1 MSLAD
6 KYFKEEVNNIL
17 TTGFNDEAYEVRPV
31 WVNED
36 GSTTPAHTIKTF
48 CRINRYNL
56 QEEFPIL
63 TLRNAPFKYA
73 VREILWMF
81 QKKSNDV
88 RELGSKNWDSWTLK
102 DENGN
107 DTYKIGKTYGYVAG
121 EKYNYPEG
129 FMDQVDNVLWTLK
142 NRPMDRRMIIQL
154 FRPESIKESGL
165 PPCLCSYFIDRTD
178 KHINMTVVMRSCD
191 MLSAASAGAAD
202 EIGMAILLHMFARAS
217 GLIAN
222 ELVVIKNNFHVYDR
236 HVDIIKQITE
246 NPEYPA
252 PKFWMNPEKTD
263 FYSFTEDDFKLI
275 DYQNTKLG
283 IKIPVAV

>member
-1 MSLAD
+1 MSIAD
-6 KYFKEEVNNIL
+6 KYFREELNDIL
-17 TTGFNDEAYEVRPV
+17 TKGFSDEAYEVRPK
-31 WVNED
+31 WLNDD
-36 GSTTPAHTIKTF
+36 GTTTPAHTIKTF
-48 CRINRYNL
+48 CRVNRYNL

-73 VREILWMF
+73 VKEVLWMF

-88 RELGSKNWDSWTLK
+88 RELGSPNWNSWTLK

-107 DTYKIGKTYGYVAG
+107 DTFKIGKTYGYVAG
-121 EKYNYPEG
+121 EKYEYPEG

-142 NRPMDRRMIIQL
+142 NRPMDRRMMIQL
-154 FRPESIKESGL
+154 FRPEYIKESGL

-178 KHINMTVVMRSCD
+178 THINMTVVMRSCD

-202 EIGMAILLHMFARAS
+202 EIGMAILLHMFARHA

-222 ELVVIKNNFHVYDR
+222 ELVVVKNNFHVYDR
-236 HVDIIKQITE
+236 HVDIIKRIAA
-246 NPEYPA
+246 NPTYPT
-252 PKFWMNPEKTD
+252 PKFWLNPDKTD

-275 DYQNTKLG
+275 DYRNTKLAE
-283 IKIPVAV
+283 KIPVAV

>member
-1 MSLAD
+1 MSIAD
-6 KYFKEEVNNIL
+6 KYYKEEVEDIL
-17 TTGFNDEAYEVRPV
+17 TKGFNDKDFPVRPV

-56 QEEFPIL
+56 QEEFPVL
-63 TLRNAPFKYA
+63 TLRNVPFKYA
-73 VREILWMF
+73 VRETLWMF

-121 EKYNYPEG
+121 EKYDYPEG

-154 FRPESIKESGL
+154 FRPEYIKESGL

-178 KHINMTVVMRSCD
+178 KHLNMTVIMRSCD
-191 MLSAASAGAAD
+191 MLSAAGAGEAD
-202 EIGMAILLHMFARAS
+202 EMGMAILLHMLARHS

-222 ELVVIKNNFHVYDR
+222 ELVVVKNNFHVYDR
-236 HVDIIKQITE
+236 HVDIIKQIAE

-252 PKFWMNPEKTD
+252 PKFYMNPEKTD

-275 DYQNTKLG
+275 DYQNTKLSA
-283 IKIPVAV
+283 KIPVAV

>member
-1 MSLAD
+1 MSIAD
-6 KYFKEEVNNIL
+6 KYYKEEVEDIL
-17 TTGFNDEAYEVRPV
+17 TKGFNDKDFPVRPV

-56 QEEFPIL
+56 QEEFPVL

-73 VREILWMF
+73 VRETLWMF

-121 EKYNYPEG
+121 EKYDYPEG

-154 FRPESIKESGL
+154 FRPEYIKESGL
-165 PPCLCSYFIDRTD
+165 PPCLCSYFLDRTD
-178 KHINMTVVMRSCD
+178 KYLNMTVIMRSCD
-191 MLSAASAGAAD
+191 MLSAAGAGEAD
-202 EIGMAILLHMFARAS
+202 EMGMAILLHMFARHA

-222 ELVVIKNNFHVYDR
+222 ELVVVKNNFHVYDR
-236 HVDIIKQITE
+236 HVDIIKQIAK

-252 PKFWMNPEKTD
+252 PKFYMNPEKTD

-275 DYQNTKLG
+275 GYQNTKLSV
-283 IKIPVAV
+283 KIPVAV

>member
-1 MSLAD
+1 MSIAD
-6 KYFKEEVNNIL
+6 LYFREEVEDIL
-17 TTGFNDEAYEVRPV
+17 TKGFDDKDYPVRPV
-31 WVNED
+31 WINED

-56 QEEFPIL
+56 QEEFPVL

-73 VREILWMF
+73 VRETLWMF

-121 EKYNYPEG
+121 EKYDYPEG

-154 FRPESIKESGL
+154 FRPEYIKESGL

-178 KHINMTVVMRSCD
+178 KHLNMTVIMRSCD
-191 MLSAASAGAAD
+191 MLSAAGAGEAD
-202 EIGMAILLHMFARAS
+202 EMGMAILLHMFARHS

-222 ELVVIKNNFHVYDR
+222 ELVVVKNNFHCYDR
-236 HVDIIKQITE
+236 HVDIIKQIAE

-252 PKFWMNPEKTD
+252 PKFWLNPEKTD

-275 DYQNTKLG
+275 DYQNTKLS

>member
-1 MSLAD
+1 
-6 KYFKEEVNNIL
+6 
-17 TTGFNDEAYEVRPV
+17 
-31 WVNED
+31 
-36 GSTTPAHTIKTF
+36 
-48 CRINRYNL
+48 
-56 QEEFPIL
+56 
-63 TLRNAPFKYA
+63 
-73 VREILWMF
+73 MF

-102 DENGN
+102 DEDGN

-121 EKYNYPEG
+121 EKYDYPEG

-154 FRPESIKESGL
+154 FRPEYIKESGL

-178 KHINMTVVMRSCD
+178 KHLNMTVIMRSCD
-191 MLSAASAGAAD
+191 MLSAAGAGEAD
-202 EIGMAILLHMFARAS
+202 EMGMAILLHMLARHS

-222 ELVVIKNNFHVYDR
+222 ELVVVKNNFHCYDR
-236 HVDIIKQITE
+236 HVDIIKQIAE
-246 NPEYPA
+246 NPEYKA
-252 PKFWMNPEKTD
+252 PEFWLNPEKTD

-275 DYQNTKLG
+275 DYQNTKLS

>member
-1 MSLAD
+1 MSIAD
-6 KYFKEEVNNIL
+6 KYFKEEVEDIL
-17 TTGFNDEAYEVRPV
+17 TKGFNDKDFPVRPV

-56 QEEFPIL
+56 QEEFPVL

-73 VREILWMF
+73 VRETLWMF

-121 EKYNYPEG
+121 EKYDYPEG

-154 FRPESIKESGL
+154 FRPEYIKESGL

-178 KHINMTVVMRSCD
+178 KYLNMTVIMRSCD
-191 MLSAASAGAAD
+191 MLSAAGAGEAD
-202 EIGMAILLHMFARAS
+202 EMGMAILLHMFARHS

-222 ELVVIKNNFHVYDR
+222 ELVVVKNNFHCYDR
-236 HVDIIKQITE
+236 HVDIIKQIAE

-252 PKFWMNPEKTD
+252 PKFWLNPEKTD

-275 DYQNTKLG
+275 GYQNTKLSV
-283 IKIPVAV
+283 KIPVAV

>member
-6 KYFKEEVNNIL
+6 RYFREEVEDIL
-17 TTGFNDEAYEVRPV
+17 TKGFNDKDYPVRPV

-56 QEEFPIL
+56 QEEFPVL

-102 DENGN
+102 DEDGN

-121 EKYNYPEG
+121 EKYDYPEG

-154 FRPESIKESGL
+154 FRPEYIKESGL

-178 KHINMTVVMRSCD
+178 KHLNMTVIMRSCD
-191 MLSAASAGAAD
+191 MLSAAGAGEAD
-202 EIGMAILLHMFARAS
+202 EMGMAILLHMLARHS

-222 ELVVIKNNFHVYDR
+222 ELVVVKNNFHCYDR
-236 HVDIIKQITE
+236 HVNIIKQITE

-252 PKFWMNPEKTD
+252 PKFWLNPEKTD

-275 DYQNTKLG
+275 DYQNTKLSV
-283 IKIPVAV
+283 KIPVAV